1 MSRVVVCIIALVI
14 AAAGCA
20 APQKPAATA
29 PEQPAAQ
36 QPAAQ
41 PIQVDIKDAW
51 KNATVRIAYGE
62 PHELAQDMVQVRFSA
77 EWCEGQPVTVTYPK
91 MFKDSATG
99 QEVAMNFM
107 WDNGGNIKSGL
118 RDATVDIDLH
128 NLQGVVLHNLPLQ
141 GDKAIEVVI
150 NLNGALLQLGDS
162 YNSVSVY
169 PVGTYKELKE
179 RGLLEDVPE
188 GMQVAG
194 EYLGKFIAPSGKF
207 DITYKNAE
215 GKQVWI
221 EGFEFKAGHKME
233 LPQNP
238 PQPE

>member
-1 MSRVVVCIIALVI
+1 MSRVMVCVIVLLI
-14 AAAGCA
+14 AAASC
-20 APQKPAATA
+20 TA
-29 PEQPAAQ
+29 PKTQMPAPAQQPAAQ
-36 QPAAQ
+36 TPPAQ

-62 PHELAQDMVQVRFSA
+62 PHELAQDMVQVRFSS

-91 MFKDSATG
+91 KFKDSATG

-107 WDNGGNIKSGL
+107 WDNGGNIKSGV
-118 RDATVDIDLH
+118 RDATVDIDIH
-128 NLQGVVLHNLPLQ
+128 NLQGVVLHNLPLK
-141 GDKAIEVVI
+141 GDKAIEVIV

-162 YNSVSVY
+162 YNSVSVF
-169 PVGTYKELKE
+169 PVGTYKDLKA
-179 RGLLEDVPE
+179 RGLLEEIPE
-188 GMQVAG
+188 GLQVAS
-194 EYLGKFIAPSGKF
+194 EYLGQFIAPSGKF

-238 PQPE
+238 PQPK